1 MKKQLRRKDYYK
13 ENLKMRSIYT
23 DIIKWIYKKNLFF
36 GMVLCLLMIITKPV
50 AAQDHGFGIGI
61 ILGEPT
67 GLSAKLWTSKI
78 NAFDFGLGF
87 SEGGDRISYNG
98 NYDNGSRVHFHM
110 DYLWHSFNAITST
123 EKFPLYYGIGAR
135 FNSGAGYDASFG
147 IRGVLGI
154 CWLPR
159 STPLDVF
166 IELVPVLQLTSNTGF
181 GIDAG
186 FGIRCFF

>member
-1 MKKQLRRKDYYK
+1 MQ
-13 ENLKMRSIYT
+13 SIYT
-23 DIIKWIYKKNLFF
+23 RVIKWIYKKNILF
-36 GMVLCLLMIITKPV
+36 GMVLCLLVINVKPV

-123 EKFPLYYGIGAR
+123 ERFPLYYGIGAR

-154 CWLPR
+154 SWLPR